1 MVAIQEGPGSWEPR
15 KGLNIEK
22 IIDKLLWR
30 NNLGIFKKDF

>member
-1 MVAIQEGPGSWEPR
+1 MAGTRVSR

-22 IIDKLLWR
+22 VIDKLLWR